1 MRIGKFGYVNNFLPY
16 YHLEQ
21 VGKYEIVDAPPG
33 KMEEMMQAGEL
44 HYAPIPSFSFL
55 SSDDLR
61 RYRFCVASDG
71 EVYSVIVVSRKKRLD
86 DAPIAVTTHS
96 RTSINLLRIILREKG
111 MINRVVPVDGTAA
124 DMLKDFDHALVIG
137 DEAIK
142 ARMLFRVVMDLGEE
156 WKELTGLPM
165 VFGVSASKN
174 NVDASQI
181 DSDVLN
187 SLEWGERHMN
197 EVVEK
202 ASLRFR
208 LPGDFLYAYFR
219 ALIHRMGSREEKGL
233 REFGEMCREHG
244 LL

>member
-16 YHLEQ
+16 YRLEQ
-21 VGKYEIVDAPPG
+21 EGKYEIVDAPPRR
-33 KMEEMMQAGEL
+33 MEEMMRAGEL
-44 HYAPIPSFSFL
+44 HYAPVPSFSFL
-55 SSDDLR
+55 SSEDLR

-71 EVYSVIVVSRKKRLD
+71 EVYSVIVVSKKKRLD
-86 DAPIAVTTHS
+86 DAPIAATTHS

-111 MINRVVPVDGTAA
+111 MINRVVPVNGTAA
-124 DMLKDFDHALVIG
+124 DMLKDFHHALVIG

-156 WKELTGLPM
+156 WKELTDLPM
-165 VFGVSASKN
+165 VFGVSASKKS
-174 NVDASQI
+174 VDASRI
-181 DSDVLN
+181 DNDVLK
-187 SLEWGERHMN
+187 SLEWGERHMD

-208 LPGDFLYAYFR
+208 LPEDFLHTYFR
-219 ALIHRMGSREEKGL
+219 ALIHRIGSREEKGL
-233 REFGEMCREHG
+233 REFGEMCREHE

>member
-33 KMEEMMQAGEL
+33 RMEEMMRSGKL

-55 SSDDLR
+55 SSEDLR

-86 DAPIAVTTHS
+86 DAPIAATTHS
-96 RTSINLLRIILREKG
+96 RTSINLLRIILKEKG
-111 MINRVVPVDGTAA
+111 MINRVVPVNGTAA

-156 WKELTGLPM
+156 WKELTDLPM
-165 VFGVSASKN
+165 VFGVSTSKKSA
-174 NVDASQI
+174 DASRI
-181 DSDVLN
+181 DRDVLN
-187 SLEWGERHMN
+187 SLEWGERHIDQ
-197 EVVEK
+197 VVER

-208 LPGDFLYAYFR
+208 LPEDFLYAYFR
-219 ALIHRMGSREEKGL
+219 ALIHKMGNKEERGL
-233 REFGEMCREHG
+233 REFGEMCCEHG

>member
-21 VGKYEIVDAPPG
+21 EGRYEIVDAPPR
-33 KMEEMMQAGEL
+33 KMEEMMRAGGL

-55 SSDDLR
+55 SSEDLR
-61 RYRFCVASDG
+61 RYRFCVASEG

-96 RTSINLLRIILREKG
+96 RTSINLLRIILKEKG
-111 MINRVVPVDGTAA
+111 MINKVVPVNGTATE
-124 DMLKDFDHALVIG
+124 MLKDFDHALVIG

-156 WKELTGLPM
+156 WKELTDLPM
-165 VFGVSASKN
+165 VFGVSASKRN
-174 NVDASQI
+174 FDSSQI
-181 DSDVLN
+181 DKDVLN
-187 SLEWGERHMN
+187 SLEWGEKN
-197 EVVEK
+197 IDEVVEK
-202 ASLRFR
+202 ASIRFR
-208 LPGDFLYAYFR
+208 LPEDFLYAYFR
-219 ALIHRMGSREEKGL
+219 ALIHKMGDKEEKGL
-233 REFGEMCREHG
+233 REFGEMCREYG